1 MISNID
7 NTVDR
12 IELAAEECLDDED
25 QSPVS
30 DMVRVM

>member
-7 NTVDR
+7 NTDDGT
-12 IELAAEECLDDED
+12 ELAAEECFDDED